1 MWVSCKIWLLSCLPI
16 IFFSMLT
23 SLTILNSK
31 VYGKA
36 EIRLNDCDSLQL
48 VGPNNIG
55 KSTLIY
61 ALNFL
66 FIIDGNKMTFSGQ
79 RRGDKETLHHYF
91 PNPNQSYIVFEIF
104 KKSYYC
110 IIVKRNGDSDL
121 EYFQF
126 NSEYK
131 EHYFVN
137 EDKRLLKFDEVQE
150 ALAKD
155 GLTLSQFKDKREVF
169 NTVYQRGKRNQGVVW
184 LDDNVKSEGLSN
196 NFSRIYRYLIN
207 TKLITN
213 KNLKEALIVA
223 DNREN
228 ETLNFSQKNKKDII
242 DLRKINNEI
251 RNLKSVKNE
260 FDEFREVMS
269 QYNAKA
275 KIINQFFYAFNY
287 NYDNTLPTL
296 QSQLAE
302 RNQNIAKINTEINE
316 NLIPQKADFDRK
328 IGNKETEINGKAELL
343 NDKETELKTINSF
356 EPIELLNESLG
367 NLDKRRKEIES
378 RLTMVE
384 IQKLNSTQIESRI
397 GQLKAQIQLFENQI
411 KNYGDLLINKIS
423 GNKENRILLNG
434 LLSEQVKSLPGK
446 QVLKAIHKVSEK
458 LNIFDGEI
466 DISKNLNLVDF
477 KTVDEIKEELAAV
490 KLDLKSQEALFE
502 VAKDIEKS
510 QISLQQVNTEIES
523 IRFKIAKIK
532 SKPQLL
538 KTIEKLKQDLHVLN
552 IEKQKIE
559 TEQSRLAKEIAKR
572 QLEVQ
577 ELIVDKDKRE
587 RRIRELQEYK
597 QTLDTFGLV
606 AEEFESSD
614 DLDNLFKKVQINMA
628 DRHDLKATKDKLF
641 DKLRDKLQSTF
652 ADEMDFIKYVEE
664 EIALL
669 EDKERSVSSLLES
682 ISAQFANPA
691 YALLKRYEEFKEFVY
706 NKFNTKLSQARIS
719 DIESLKIELVDN
731 RRLVEEVKKISQI
744 QQVRGQ
750 LMFEFDHSENLKV
763 LDHYLDTGK
772 KIEFDDLFDINLHLT
787 RKGVNKQVDLNEQIE
802 SDGTDKM
809 IRLIIIMTIINRLAI
824 FDDENRIALFIDEV
838 ATIDKQNRPELVRF
852 CKEHNFIPI
861 FAAPDAV
868 AGFGKYYFIYPSAGK
883 ININEKVNAMY
894 GERVAASN

>member
-1 MWVSCKIWLLSCLPI
+1 
-16 IFFSMLT
+16 MLT

-36 EIRLNDCDSLQL
+36 EIKLNDCDSLQL

-110 IIVKRNGDSDL
+110 ILVKRNGDSEL
-121 EYFQF
+121 EYYRF
-126 NSEYK
+126 NCEYK
-131 EHYFVN
+131 EHFFV
-137 EDKRLLKFDEVQE
+137 DSSKKLLKFDEVQE

-155 GLTLSQFKDKREVF
+155 GIVLEPFKDKREVF
-169 NTVYQRGKRNQGVVW
+169 NTVYQRGRRNNGVVW
-184 LDDNVKSEGLSN
+184 LDDNVKTEGLSN

-260 FDEFREVMS
+260 FDEFREVVS
-269 QYNAKA
+269 QYKA
-275 KIINQFFYAFNY
+275 KERIISQLFYGFNS
-287 NYDNTLPTL
+287 NFESTLPTL

-316 NLIPQKADFDRK
+316 NLIPLKADYDRK
-328 IGNKETEINGKAELL
+328 IGNKETEINGKAEAL
-343 NDKETELKTINSF
+343 NEKEIEVKVIDSF
-356 EPIELLNESLG
+356 DPIELLNEQLG
-367 NLDKRRKEIES
+367 NYDKQRKEVES
-378 RLTMVE
+378 RITMVE
-384 IQKLNSTQIESRI
+384 IQKLNSKIIDQRI
-397 GQLKAQIQLFENQI
+397 GNLNEQISRLENQV

-423 GNKENRILLNG
+423 GNKENRKLLNG
-434 LLSEQVKSLPGK
+434 ILSEQVKSLPGD
-446 QVLKAIHKVSEK
+446 QVMKAIHKVSDHLK
-458 LNIFDGEI
+458 IFDGEI
-466 DISKNLNLVDF
+466 DISKNIELKDF
-477 KTVDEIKEELAAV
+477 KTVEEIKEELLNAKAE
-490 KLDLKSQEALFE
+490 LKGQEALFE
-502 VAKDIEKS
+502 VAKDLEKS
-510 QISLQQVNTEIES
+510 QQELVRINQLIEEVK
-523 IRFKIAKIK
+523 FKIIKIK
-532 SKPQLL
+532 SKPTLV
-538 KTIEKLKQDLHVLN
+538 KTIEKLKQDLQALN
-552 IEKQKIE
+552 EEKQKIE
-559 TEQSRLAKEIAKR
+559 AEQVKLAKDIAKR

-577 ELIVDKDKRE
+577 DLVADKDKRE

-597 QTLDTFGLV
+597 QTLDTYGLV
-606 AEEFESSD
+606 GEEFETQD
-614 DLDNLFKKVQINMA
+614 DLDNLYKKIQINQA
-628 DRHDLKATKDKLF
+628 DRHDLKANKDKLF
-641 DKLRDKLQSTF
+641 ERLRDKLQSTF
-652 ADEMDFIKYVEE
+652 ADEVDFIKYVEE
-664 EIALL
+664 EIALID
-669 EDKERSVSSLLES
+669 DKERSISSLLEN

-691 YALLKRYEEFKEFVY
+691 YTLLKRYDEFKEFVY
-706 NKFNTKLSQARIS
+706 NKFNSKLSQARIS
-719 DIESLKIELVDN
+719 DIESLTIELEDN
-731 RRLVEEVKKISQI
+731 KRLVEEVKKISQI

-763 LDHYLDTGK
+763 LDSYLDSGK
-772 KIEFDDLFDINLHLT
+772 KIEFDDLFDITLHLT
-787 RKGVNKQVDLNEQIE
+787 RKGSTKRVDLNEQIE

-809 IRLIIIMTIINRLAI
+809 IRLIIIMTIINRLAL
-824 FDDENRIALFIDEV
+824 FDNENKITLFIDEV

-868 AGFGKYYFIYPSAGK
+868 AGFGKYYFIYPNAGK

-894 GERVAASN
+894 GERNQNAS

>member
-1 MWVSCKIWLLSCLPI
+1 
-16 IFFSMLT
+16 MLT

-121 EYFQF
+121 EYYQF

-275 KIINQFFYAFNY
+275 KIINQFFYAFNF
-287 NYDNTLPTL
+287 NYESTLPTL

-343 NDKETELKTINSF
+343 NEKETELKTINAF

-384 IQKLNSTQIESRI
+384 IQKLNSQQIDVRI
-397 GQLKAQIQLFENQI
+397 GQLNAQIQLFDNQI

-446 QVLKAIHKVSEK
+446 QVLKAIHKVSHK

-477 KTVDEIKEELAAV
+477 KTVDEIKEELVAV
-490 KLDLKSQEALFE
+490 KLELKSQEALFE

-510 QISLQQVNTEIES
+510 QISLQQVNAEIEG
-523 IRFKIAKIK
+523 IRSKITKIK
-532 SKPQLL
+532 SKPQLI

-552 IEKQKIE
+552 VEKQKIE

-628 DRHDLKATKDKLF
+628 DRHDLKAAKDKLF

-691 YALLKRYEEFKEFVY
+691 YALLKRYDEFKEFVY
-706 NKFNTKLSQARIS
+706 NKFNSKLSQAKIS
-719 DIESLKIELVDN
+719 DIESLSIELVDN
-731 RRLVEEVKKISQI
+731 KRLVEEVKKISQI

-772 KIEFDDLFDINLHLT
+772 KIEFDDLFDITLHLS

-894 GERVAASN
+894 GERVAATN

>member
-1 MWVSCKIWLLSCLPI
+1 
-16 IFFSMLT
+16 MLT

-121 EYFQF
+121 EYYQF

-275 KIINQFFYAFNY
+275 KIINQFFYAFNF
-287 NYDNTLPTL
+287 NYESTLPTL

-316 NLIPQKADFDRK
+316 NLIPQKADYDRK

-343 NDKETELKTINSF
+343 NEKETELKTINAF

-384 IQKLNSTQIESRI
+384 IQKLNSQQIDARI
-397 GQLKAQIQLFENQI
+397 GQLNAQIQLFDKQI

-434 LLSEQVKSLPGK
+434 LLSEQVKSLPGN
-446 QVLKAIHKVSEK
+446 QVLKAIHKVSQK
-458 LNIFDGEI
+458 LNLFDGEI

-477 KTVDEIKEELAAV
+477 NTVDEIKEELAAV
-490 KLDLKSQEALFE
+490 KLELKSQEALFE

-510 QISLQQVNTEIES
+510 QISLQQVNAEIEG

-552 IEKQKIE
+552 VEKQKIE

-628 DRHDLKATKDKLF
+628 DRHDLKAAKDKLF

-706 NKFNTKLSQARIS
+706 NKFNSKLSQAKIS
-719 DIESLKIELVDN
+719 DIESLSIELVDN
-731 RRLVEEVKKISQI
+731 KRLVEEVKKISQI

-772 KIEFDDLFDINLHLT
+772 KIDFDDLFDITLHLS

-894 GERVAASN
+894 GERVAATN

>member
-1 MWVSCKIWLLSCLPI
+1 
-16 IFFSMLT
+16 MLT

-121 EYFQF
+121 EYYQF

-137 EDKRLLKFDEVQE
+137 EDQRLLKFDEVQE

-275 KIINQFFYAFNY
+275 KIINQFFYAFNF
-287 NYDNTLPTL
+287 NYESTLPTL

-316 NLIPQKADFDRK
+316 NLIPQKADYDRK

-343 NDKETELKTINSF
+343 NEKETELKTINAF

-384 IQKLNSTQIESRI
+384 IQKLNSQQIDARI
-397 GQLKAQIQLFENQI
+397 GQLNAQIQLFDKQI

-434 LLSEQVKSLPGK
+434 LLSEQVKSLPGN
-446 QVLKAIHKVSEK
+446 QVLKAIHKVSQK
-458 LNIFDGEI
+458 LNLFDGEI

-490 KLDLKSQEALFE
+490 KLELKSQEALFE

-510 QISLQQVNTEIES
+510 QISLQQVNAEIEG

-552 IEKQKIE
+552 VEKQKIE

-628 DRHDLKATKDKLF
+628 DRHDLKAAKDKLF

-706 NKFNTKLSQARIS
+706 NKFNSKLSQAKIS
-719 DIESLKIELVDN
+719 DIESLSIELVDN
-731 RRLVEEVKKISQI
+731 KRLVEEVKKISQI

-772 KIEFDDLFDINLHLT
+772 KIDFDDLFDITLHLS

-894 GERVAASN
+894 GERVAATN

>member
-1 MWVSCKIWLLSCLPI
+1 VGFLRDLALILLSNN
-16 IFFSMLT
+16 IFYSMLT

-110 IIVKRNGDSDL
+110 IIVKRTGDSDL
-121 EYFQF
+121 EYYQF

-131 EHYFVN
+131 EQFFVN

-155 GLTLSQFKDKREVF
+155 GLTLTQFKDKREVF

-275 KIINQFFYAFNY
+275 KIINQFFYAFNF
-287 NYDNTLPTL
+287 NYESTLPTL

-343 NDKETELKTINSF
+343 NEKETELKTINAF

-384 IQKLNSTQIESRI
+384 IQKLNSQQIDARI
-397 GQLKAQIQLFENQI
+397 AQLNAQIQLFDKQI

-434 LLSEQVKSLPGK
+434 LLSEQVKSLPGN
-446 QVLKAIHKVSEK
+446 QVLKAIHKVSQK
-458 LNIFDGEI
+458 LNLFDGEI

-490 KLDLKSQEALFE
+490 KLELKSQEALFE

-510 QISLQQVNTEIES
+510 QISLQQVNAEIEG

-552 IEKQKIE
+552 VEKQKIE

-628 DRHDLKATKDKLF
+628 DRHDLKAAKDKLF

-691 YALLKRYEEFKEFVY
+691 YALLKRYDEFKEFVY
-706 NKFNTKLSQARIS
+706 NKFNSKLSQAKIS
-719 DIESLKIELVDN
+719 DIESLSIELVDN
-731 RRLVEEVKKISQI
+731 KRLVEEVKKISQI

-772 KIEFDDLFDINLHLT
+772 KIDFDDLFDITLHLS

-883 ININEKVNAMY
+883 ININEKVNAIY
-894 GERVAASN
+894 GERVAATN

>member
-1 MWVSCKIWLLSCLPI
+1 
-16 IFFSMLT
+16 MLT

-91 PNPNQSYIVFEIF
+91 PNPNQSYIVFEVF

-110 IIVKRNGDSDL
+110 ILVKRNGDSEL
-121 EYFQF
+121 EYYQF

-131 EHYFVN
+131 EHFFVDEN
-137 EDKRLLKFDEVQE
+137 KILLKFEEVQA
-150 ALAKD
+150 ALVMD
-155 GLTLSQFKDKREVF
+155 GLELIPFKDKREVF

-275 KIINQFFYAFNY
+275 RIINQLYYAFSQ
-287 NYDNTLPTL
+287 NYDTTLPTL

-328 IGNKETEINGKAELL
+328 IGNKETEINSKAELL
-343 NDKETELKTINSF
+343 NEKETDLGIINAF
-356 EPIELLNESLG
+356 EPLEFLNEALE
-367 NLDKRRKEIES
+367 NYDKRRKEVES
-378 RLTMVE
+378 RITMVE
-384 IQKLNSTQIESRI
+384 IQRLNSQQIEQRI
-397 GQLKAQIQLFENQI
+397 LQLKSQILRNENQVE
-411 KNYGDLLINKIS
+411 NYGNLLINKIS
-423 GNKENRILLNG
+423 GNKENRKLLNAI
-434 LLSEQVKSLPGK
+434 LSEQVKSLPGN
-446 QVLKAIHKVSEK
+446 QVLKAIHQVTDK
-458 LNIFDGEI
+458 LSIFDGEI
-466 DISKNLNLVDF
+466 DISKNLELKDF
-477 KTVDEIKEELAAV
+477 KTIEEIKEELNSI
-490 KLDLKSQEALFE
+490 KLELKSQEALFE
-502 VAKDIEKS
+502 VARDLEKS
-510 QISLQQVNTEIES
+510 QKDLHAINSEIEI
-523 IRFKIAKIK
+523 IRTKLHKIK
-532 SKPQLL
+532 SKPTLQ
-538 KTIEKLKQDLHVLN
+538 KAIDKLKVDLKLLN
-552 IEKQKIE
+552 EEKQKIE
-559 TEQSRLAKEIAKR
+559 TEQARLAKDIAKK
-572 QLEVQ
+572 QLDVQ

-587 RRIRELQEYK
+587 RRIREIQEYK
-597 QTLDTFGLV
+597 QNLAQFGLV
-606 AEEFESSD
+606 GEEFDSAD
-614 DLDNLFKKVQINMA
+614 DLDNLYKKVQINMS
-628 DRHDLKATKDKLF
+628 DRHDLKASKDKLF
-641 DKLRDKLQSTF
+641 EKLRDKLQSTF

-664 EIALL
+664 EISLL

-691 YALLKRYEEFKEFVY
+691 YTLLKRYEEFKEFVY
-706 NKFNTKLSQARIS
+706 NKFNSKLSQARIS
-719 DIESLKIELVDN
+719 DIESLTIELMDN
-731 RRLVEEVKKISQI
+731 KKLVEEVKKISQI

-763 LDHYLDTGK
+763 LDAYLDNAK
-772 KIEFDDLFDINLHLT
+772 KIEFDDLFDISLNLT
-787 RKGVNKQVDLNEQIE
+787 RKGSTKQVDLNEQIE

-868 AGFGKYYFIYPSAGK
+868 PGFGKYYFIYPNAGK

-894 GERVAASN
+894 GERNANAN